1 MLGSITMATAAAS
14 AGPEP
19 LIPPMIRQTSTATV
33 ARPPWRGPISA
44 WAKRTRRSATP
55 AFSNTRPVSMNSGM
69 AISGYLA
76 TPL

>member
-19 LIPPMIRQTSTATV
+19 LMPPMIMHTSTATR

-55 AFSNTRPVSMNSGM
+55 ERSKISPVRMNSGM

-76 TPL
+76 MLL